1 VAWVP
6 AHNRRHSVIP
16 RVTSRHGAC
25 DDAPLAFM
33 GKHADPREHR
43 RGGADDADTIRDAPT
58 TRIGRVTPLPRFP
71 KLTDVA
77 SRPWACPTCRA
88 LYRGGMVHCPRDGA
102 RLAEAVEDPLIGQ
115 IFAGRYL
122 IEDTIAEG
130 GMGRVYRAR
139 HTRLDR
145 RFAIKVL
152 HPELSMQESTV
163 LRFHR
168 EATAISRLS
177 HHNVVRVVDFGEL
190 DDGLLYLVMELVDG
204 RSLRDIIR
212 EDGPLPA
219 DRILELLGQI
229 CDGLAHAHRH
239 GLVHRD
245 FKPENVVVERHVDG
259 EHARIVDFGIA
270 ADVAAQRITTDGLV
284 LGTPS
289 YMAPEQAVGRF
300 VDHRADLYALGVVL
314 YEMVTG
320 VQPFAGS
327 PGLVMQMHALE
338 PPPPMAERA
347 PGVVVDPLLEALARR
362 LMAKRPEDRI
372 ETAREVRRLVKLATS
387 RRGLALAALGVV
399 ARTESE
405 LPTQPATRCTAPAP
419 GAEPP
424 VVVAVTPPAAT
435 PRRRRGPPPWLFAAV
450 AVPAA
455 IVVALRLADP
465 GPIDVPVTPSLDMSP
480 LASTLPVD
488 SARIL
493 PALPADVEMEQPAA
507 TRPESGRPGEAAPVP
522 RRAEREPERR
532 RERERAPRRMAAAA
546 PEPPAEL
553 PAASLS
559 ERYRDL
565 GARLQRL
572 VERRGEPATSTLRA
586 RYFAIRIN
594 DGLRDPA
601 EAERIARELAAL
613 GRDIDGALR

>member
-1 VAWVP
+1 
-6 AHNRRHSVIP
+6 
-16 RVTSRHGAC
+16 
-25 DDAPLAFM
+25 M

-43 RGGADDADTIRDAPT
+43 GDADETDTIRDAPT
-58 TRIGRVTPLPRFP
+58 TRIGSVTPLPRFP

-88 LYRGGMVHCPRDGA
+88 LYRAGMVHCPRDGA
-102 RLAEAVEDPLIGQ
+102 RLAEAVEDPLVGQ
-115 IFAGRYL
+115 VFAGRYL
-122 IEDTIAEG
+122 IEDTIGAG

-204 RSLRDIIR
+204 RSLRDILR
-212 EDGPLPA
+212 ADGPLPA

-320 VQPFAGS
+320 VQPFVGA

-372 ETAREVRRLVKLATS
+372 ETAREVRRLVKLATT

-399 ARTESE
+399 SRTESE
-405 LPTQPATRCTAPAP
+405 LPTQPARRRTAPAA

-424 VVVAVTPPAAT
+424 VAVAVTPPAVT
-435 PRRRRGPPPWLFAAV
+435 PPRRRGPPRWLIAAV

-465 GPIDVPVTPSLDMSP
+465 GPIDAPVTPSLDMSP
-480 LASTLPVD
+480 PRPALPVD
-488 SARIL
+488 VERVA
-493 PALPADVEMEQPAA
+493 PALPLDVETEPAVSRA
-507 TRPESGRPGEAAPVP
+507 EPRPRPDEGGPAPRRPER
-522 RRAEREPERR
+522 ERR
-532 RERERAPRRMAAAA
+532 REREHAPRRMAAAA

-601 EAERIARELAAL
+601 EAQRIARELAAL